1 MPTFITNNL
10 LPILTALVTI
20 ILAYAYIKY
29 NTIQNGKDIERVENK
44 FDKEIKEMKICC
56 KEEFILVRT
65 EIDDVKS
72 TYMDTNS
79 KILDKLDELAK
90 DVKDISVDLAFF
102 KGQQSKTC

>member
-1 MPTFITNNL
+1 MLNFLTANAI
-10 LPILTALVTI
+10 PIISALVTA
-20 ILAYAYIKY
+20 LMAFAYVKFKV
-29 NTIQNGKDIERVENK
+29 NQHDKDLQRVENK
-44 FDKEIKEMKICC
+44 FDKEIIEMKICC

-72 TYMDTNS
+72 VFMDTNS

-102 KGQQSKTC
+102 KGQQSKTR